1 MKRVGGQWLEKQVD
15 GDKFVCFD
23 SILSKQSCIVYSFGV
38 SNDWSFEDQMDDLGM
53 LRVVL
58 LEAEDPVFRMS
69 SVLLRSHHRGSS
81 KAREEHKF
89 L

>member
-23 SILSKQSCIVYSFGV
+23 SILSKQSCIVYSFGI

-53 LRVVL
+53 LGVARC
-58 LEAEDPVFRMS
+58 
-69 SVLLRSHHRGSS
+69 SVGG
-81 KAREEHKF
+81 
-89 L
+89 